1 MIFDLSGQTGLIT
14 GSTKGL
20 GLEIAKNLANSG
32 ARIGINGRSLESVT
46 NILKINKNFFSA
58 VGDVLNESE
67 LSELS
72 KKLKADD
79 ISLDFLICNV
89 GGGRFQSDNISSIE
103 KFRYMCDLNLFS
115 AINSIEI
122 LSNNVKKSLGKI
134 IVIGSIAA
142 TGQTDAPIEYSLSK
156 AALNDYVKLVA
167 KEFALNGINLN
178 ILNPGNLL
186 FEGSVWEK
194 RLIENSDLTK
204 KYIASNVP
212 LNTFGQ
218 SSDISNII
226 SFLISNSNNF
236 IVGANISIDGGQSL

>member
-1 MIFDLSGQTGLIT
+1 
-14 GSTKGL
+14 
-20 GLEIAKNLANSG
+20 
-32 ARIGINGRSLESVT
+32 
-46 NILKINKNFFSA
+46 
-58 VGDVLNESE
+58 
-67 LSELS
+67 
-72 KKLKADD
+72 
-79 ISLDFLICNV
+79 
-89 GGGRFQSDNISSIE
+89 
-103 KFRYMCDLNLFS
+103 
-115 AINSIEI
+115 
-122 LSNNVKKSLGKI
+122 
-134 IVIGSIAA
+134 
-142 TGQTDAPIEYSLSK
+142 LSK
-156 AALNDYVKLVA
+156 AALNNYVKLVA

-226 SFLISNSNNF
+226 SFLVSNSNNF

>member
-1 MIFDLSGQTGLIT
+1 MQTLMNLN
-14 GSTKGL
+14 SSSLL
-20 GLEIAKNLANSG
+20 GFIK
-32 ARIGINGRSLESVT
+32 
-46 NILKINKNFFSA
+46 
-58 VGDVLNESE
+58 
-67 LSELS
+67 
-72 KKLKADD
+72 KAD
-79 ISLDFLICNV
+79 F
-89 GGGRFQSDNISSIE
+89 ISSIE